1 MNQFIIQTFANTGR
15 AKTKLNRINEHD
27 NLDAKLVYLNC
38 SNEQWQDDAS
48 IAIKQADAVIIF
60 NHQSC
65 MSSDNTKWAIA
76 AAQRAGKEIIEL
88 TDHKENSPALSKLQ
102 GLKSLNK

>member
-1 MNQFIIQTFANTGR
+1 MNLFIIQTFANTGR

-27 NLDAKLVYLNC
+27 ALDARLTYLNS
-38 SNEQWQDDAS
+38 SNEQWKDDAR

-60 NHQSC
+60 NHESC
-65 MSSDNTKWAIA
+65 MSSDNTKWAIEV
-76 AAQRAGKEIIEL
+76 AQRAGKEIIEL
-88 TDHKENSPALSKLQ
+88 NDHKENATSLVKLQ